1 MAAAGF
7 VAYAWTML
15 DRYAKQRIFLG
26 GEADG
31 RLRSRR
37 VAVVGLGA
45 TGSVIASWLARAGV
59 GHLTLIDRDL
69 VETSNLQRQIL
80 FGEGDLFQAKAEVAA
95 RRLQEANSQVD
106 IRARVADLT
115 SGNARALLEGA
126 DLVMDG
132 SDNFEARFLINDYA
146 IATGTPWIYAGAIGA
161 EGMVWPL
168 EPPRTPCL
176 RCLMEEPPAGGDVDT
191 CDSAGVLGPAVG
203 IVGSWA
209 ALEAIK
215 RLTGTEPHPEL
226 ARFDFWRG
234 ERQFLK
240 PPATR
245 CRFCSGGITEFL
257 DARWTLKASRLCGL
271 DGVQI
276 RVNPPGRLD
285 LEALRPRLEQR
296 TGQSWKL
303 SPLALSGQDGGLR
316 VVLFQDGRALLHGD
330 ISPERARGWYTEVVG
345 C

>member
-1 MAAAGF
+1 MA
-7 VAYAWTML
+7 
-15 DRYAKQRIFLG
+15 DRYAKQRRFLG
-26 GEADG
+26 PEADA

-80 FGEGDLFQAKAEVAA
+80 FQEADLFRAKAETAA
-95 RRLQEANSQVD
+95 RRLAEANSEIDLVPQC
-106 IRARVADLT
+106 RDLT
-115 SGNARALLEGA
+115 SGNARELLKGF
-126 DLVMDG
+126 DLILDG
-132 SDNFEARFLINDYA
+132 TDNFEARFLINDYS
-146 IATGTPWIYAGAIGA
+146 ILTGTPWIYAGAIGA

-191 CDSAGVLGPAVG
+191 CDSTGVLGPAVG
-203 IVGSWA
+203 IIGSWA

-215 RLTGTEPHPEL
+215 FLSGGAMHPDL
-226 ARFDFWRG
+226 ARFDFWRN
-234 ERQFLK
+234 ERQFLR
-240 PPATR
+240 PPVTR
-245 CRFCSGGITEFL
+245 CRFCTGKVTEFL
-257 DARWTLKASRLCGL
+257 DARWSLKASRLCGL

-276 RVNPPGRLD
+276 RVNPAGALD
-285 LEALRPRLEQR
+285 LEALKPRLEMR
-296 TGQSWKL
+296 TGSPWKL
-303 SPLALSGQDGGLR
+303 NPLALSGTDQA
-316 VVLFQDGRALLHGD
+316 VQVILFRDGRALLHGQ

>member
-1 MAAAGF
+1 M
-7 VAYAWTML
+7 T

-26 GEADG
+26 SQADA

-80 FGEGDLFQAKAEVAA
+80 FGEADLFKAKAEVAA
-95 RRLQEANSQVD
+95 QRLREANSQID
-106 IRARVADLT
+106 IHAEVADLT
-115 SGNARALLEGA
+115 SGNARRLLAGF
-126 DLVMDG
+126 DLIMDG
-132 SDNFEARFLINDYA
+132 TDNFEARFLINDYS
-146 IATGTPWIYAGAIGA
+146 ILTETPWIYAGAIGG
-161 EGMVWPL
+161 EGMIWPL
-168 EPPRTPCL
+168 DPPRTPCL

-191 CDSAGVLGPAVG
+191 CDSTGVLGPAVG

-215 RLTGTEPHPEL
+215 LLTGGQPHPEL
-226 ARFDFWRG
+226 ARFDFWRN

-245 CRFCSGGITEFL
+245 CRFCSGKITEFL
-257 DARWTLKASRLCGL
+257 NARWTMMASRLCGL
-271 DGVQI
+271 EGVQI
-276 RVNPPGRLD
+276 RVNPPGNLD
-285 LEALRPRLEQR
+285 LEALLVQLERR
-296 TGQSWKL
+296 TAQPWKL
-303 SPLALSGQDGGLR
+303 TPMALSGREGDLQIM
-316 VVLFQDGRALLHGD
+316 LFRDGRALLHGD
-330 ISPERARGWYTEVVG
+330 ITPERARGWYTEVVG

>member
-1 MAAAGF
+1 MI
-7 VAYAWTML
+7 

-26 GEADG
+26 GQADA

-69 VETSNLQRQIL
+69 VEASNLQRQIL
-80 FGEGDLFQAKAEVAA
+80 FLESDLYRAKAETAA
-95 RRLQEANSQVD
+95 QRLAEANSQVD
-106 IRARVADLT
+106 LRAEVADLT
-115 SGNARALLEGA
+115 SGNARKLLAGF
-126 DLVMDG
+126 DLIMDG
-132 SDNFEARFLINDYA
+132 TDNFEARFLINDFS
-146 IATGTPWIYAGAIGA
+146 ILTGTPWIYSGAIGG
-161 EGMVWPL
+161 EGLVWPL
-168 EPPRTPCL
+168 DPPRTPCL

-209 ALEAIK
+209 AMEAIK
-215 RLTGTEPHPEL
+215 LLTGAEPQQEL

-240 PPATR
+240 PPRAR
-245 CRFCSGGITEFL
+245 CRFCTDKITEFL
-257 DARWTLKASRLCGL
+257 DARWTLKASALCGL
-271 DGVQI
+271 EGVQI

-285 LEALRPRLEQR
+285 LAALLPRLELR
-296 TGQSWKL
+296 TGRPWKL
-303 SPLALSGQDGGLR
+303 TPLALAGTDGEIR
-316 VVLFQDGRALLHGD
+316 VMLFQDGRALLHGD
-330 ISPERARGWYTEVVG
+330 ITPERARGWYTEVVG

>member
-1 MAAAGF
+1 M
-7 VAYAWTML
+7 M

-26 GEADG
+26 SEADH

-37 VAVVGLGA
+37 VVVAGLGA

-69 VETSNLQRQIL
+69 VEPSNLQRQIL
-80 FGEGDLFQAKAEVAA
+80 FGEADLYQAKAEVAA
-95 RRLQEANSQVD
+95 ARLREANSGIELQPV
-106 IRARVADLT
+106 VADLT
-115 SGNARALLEGA
+115 SGNARQLLAGF
-126 DLVMDG
+126 DLIMDG
-132 SDNFEARFLINDYA
+132 TDNFETRFLINDYS
-146 IATGTPWIYAGAIGA
+146 IATGTPWIYAGAIGG

-168 EPPRTPCL
+168 DPPRTPCL
-176 RCLMEEPPAGGDVDT
+176 RCLMEQPPAGGDVDT
-191 CDSAGVLGPAVG
+191 CDSLGVLGPAVG

-209 ALEAIK
+209 AMEALK
-215 RLTGTEPHPEL
+215 LLTGTEPQAEL

-240 PPATR
+240 PPVTR
-245 CRFCSGGITEFL
+245 CRFCTGRITEFL
-257 DARWTLKASRLCGL
+257 DARWSLRASRLCGL

-285 LEALRPRLEQR
+285 LEALGPRLEQR
-296 TGQSWKL
+296 TGQPWKL
-303 SPLALSGQDGGLR
+303 SSLALSGPDGDLR
-316 VVLFQDGRALLHGD
+316 IMLFRDGRALLHGN
-330 ISPERARGWYTEVVG
+330 ITPERARGWYAEVVG

>member
-1 MAAAGF
+1 MS
-7 VAYAWTML
+7 

-26 GEADG
+26 SKADA

-45 TGSVIASWLARAGV
+45 TGSVIAAWLARAGV

-80 FGEGDLFQAKAEVAA
+80 FFEPDLFKPKAEVAA
-95 RRLQEANSQVD
+95 QRLREANSAID
-106 IRARVADLT
+106 IRAEVADLT
-115 SGNARALLEGA
+115 SGNARRLLAGF
-126 DLVMDG
+126 DLIMDG

-146 IATGTPWIYAGAIGA
+146 ILTETPWIYAGAIGG
-161 EGMVWPL
+161 EGMIWPL
-168 EPPRTPCL
+168 DPPRTPCL

-191 CDSAGVLGPAVG
+191 CDSTGMLGPAVG

-215 RLTGTEPHPEL
+215 LLTGAAPHPEL
-226 ARFDFWRG
+226 ARFDFWRN
-234 ERQFLK
+234 ERQFLQV
-240 PPATR
+240 PGTR
-245 CRFCSGGITEFL
+245 CRFCTGKVTEFL
-257 DARWTLKASRLCGL
+257 NARWTMMASRLCGM

-276 RVNPPGRLD
+276 RVNPPGNLD
-285 LEALRPRLEQR
+285 LEALLPRLEQR
-296 TGQSWKL
+296 TGLPWKL
-303 SPLALSGQDGGLR
+303 TPLALSGREGDLQIM
-316 VVLFQDGRALLHGD
+316 LFRDGRALLHGD
-330 ISPERARGWYTEVVG
+330 IAPERARGWYTEVVG

>member
-1 MAAAGF
+1 MI
-7 VAYAWTML
+7 

-26 GEADG
+26 GQADA

-45 TGSVIASWLARAGV
+45 TGSVISAWLARAGV

-80 FGEGDLFQAKAEVAA
+80 FHESDLYRPKAEVAVA
-95 RRLQEANSQVD
+95 RLLKANSTVD
-106 IRARVADLT
+106 LRAEVADLT
-115 SGNARALLEGA
+115 SGNARKLLAGF
-126 DLVMDG
+126 DLIMDG
-132 SDNFEARFLINDYA
+132 TDNFEARFLINDYS
-146 IATGTPWIYAGAIGA
+146 ILSGTPWIYSGAIGG

-168 EPPRTPCL
+168 DPPRTPCL

-209 ALEAIK
+209 ALEALK
-215 RLTGTEPHPEL
+215 LLSGGTPNPEL
-226 ARFDFWRG
+226 ARFDFWNG
-234 ERQFLK
+234 ERHFLQ

-245 CRFCSGGITEFL
+245 CRFCTGKVTEFL
-257 DARWTLKASRLCGL
+257 NARWTMMASRLCGL
-271 DGVQI
+271 EGVQI
-276 RVNPPGRLD
+276 RVNPSGNLD
-285 LEALRPRLEQR
+285 LEGLRPRLEQR
-296 TGQSWKL
+296 TGKPWKL
-303 SPLALSGQDGGLR
+303 TGLSLSGEDGSIQ
-316 VVLFQDGRALLHGD
+316 VMLFRDGRAILHGD

>member
-1 MAAAGF
+1 MI
-7 VAYAWTML
+7 

-26 GEADG
+26 TQADG

-69 VETSNLQRQIL
+69 VEASNLQRQIL
-80 FGEGDLFQAKAEVAA
+80 YGEADLFKAKAEVAA
-95 RRLQEANSQVD
+95 QRLREANSQID
-106 IRARVADLT
+106 IAAQVADLT
-115 SGNARALLEGA
+115 SGNARTLLAGF

-132 SDNFEARFLINDYA
+132 TDNFEARFLINDYA
-146 IATGTPWIYAGAIGA
+146 ILTGTPWVYAGAIGG

-168 EPPRTPCL
+168 DPPRTPCL

-191 CDSAGVLGPAVG
+191 CDSTGVLGPAVG

-215 RLTGTEPHPEL
+215 LLTGAEPHADL
-226 ARFDFWRG
+226 ARFDFWRN

-245 CRFCSGGITEFL
+245 CRFCSGKITEFL
-257 DARWTLKASRLCGL
+257 NARWTMMASRLCGL
-271 DGVQI
+271 EGVQI
-276 RVNPPGRLD
+276 RVNPPGELD
-285 LEALRPRLEQR
+285 LEALLPRLALR
-296 TGQSWKL
+296 TGKAWKL
-303 SPLALSGQDGGLR
+303 SPLALSGREGDLQIM
-316 VVLFQDGRALLHGD
+316 LFRDGRALLHGD
-330 ISPERARGWYTEVVG
+330 ITPERARSWYTEVVG

>member
-1 MAAAGF
+1 MI
-7 VAYAWTML
+7 

-26 GEADG
+26 TQADA

-80 FGEGDLFQAKAEVAA
+80 FGEADLFKAKAEVAA
-95 RRLQEANSQVD
+95 QRLREANSQID
-106 IRARVADLT
+106 IVAQVTDLT
-115 SGNARALLEGA
+115 SGNARTLLAGF
-126 DLVMDG
+126 DLIMDG
-132 SDNFEARFLINDYA
+132 TDNFEARFLINDYS
-146 IATGTPWIYAGAIGA
+146 ILTETPWVYAGAIGG

-168 EPPRTPCL
+168 DPPRTPCL

-191 CDSAGVLGPAVG
+191 CDSLGVLGPAVG

-209 ALEAIK
+209 ALEGIK
-215 RLTGTEPHPEL
+215 LLTGMPPHADL
-226 ARFDFWRG
+226 ARFDFWRN

-240 PPATR
+240 APATR
-245 CRFCSGGITEFL
+245 CRFCSGKVTEFL
-257 DARWTLKASRLCGL
+257 NARWTMMASRLCGL

-276 RVNPPGRLD
+276 RVNPPGNLD
-285 LEALRPRLEQR
+285 LEALLPRLEQR
-296 TGQSWKL
+296 TGKAWKL
-303 SPLALSGQDGGLR
+303 TPLALSGYEGGLQIM
-316 VVLFQDGRALLHGD
+316 LFRDGRALLHGE
-330 ISPERARGWYTEVVG
+330 ITPERARGWYTEVVG